1 MTNYVLRICEAVQEA
16 GGRALLVGGS
26 VRDLLLGIESKDVD
40 LEVYYL
46 EPTRLREVLQSIA
59 RVNTVG
65 EQFAVYKL
73 AFYEPRGGAGT
84 AEQRIEIDVSIPR
97 RESKSGRGHRGFVI
111 TGDPFMSFEE
121 AARRRDFTINA
132 ILQDPLTGE
141 TIDPFSGV
149 ADLQNEILRA
159 VAADTFIEDSLRVLR
174 AMQMAARFSMQIA
187 PETIELCRTI
197 DLSDLP
203 HERIWGE
210 FEKLLLR
217 VERPSIGLNA
227 ALNLGILEKL
237 LPDLQALAVEPQQF
251 AEIGSRLDAAI
262 TLASDLS
269 KAKRLTLMLAAL
281 CQDLPGE
288 EAVTRVLDALGVFT
302 IEGYNVREQV
312 LALVQQHARPQQ
324 FFANR
329 EQTSDGDFRRLAR
342 LTDMNLLYRLAKADA
357 LSEPLAVAG
366 GSPSH
371 EAAEWFIARTRALDV
386 EQGAPAPLLLGRHLL
401 DLGLKPG
408 PQMGEI
414 LRRVYELQL
423 DGKVTT
429 LEEAIAAALEK

>member
-1 MTNYVLRICEAVQEA
+1 M
-16 GGRALLVGGS
+16 
-26 VRDLLLGIESKDVD
+26 RDLLLGIESKDVD

-73 AFYEPRGGAGT
+73 AFYESRAGAQTG
-84 AEQRIEIDVSIPR
+84 EQRIEIDVSIPR

-141 TIDPFSGV
+141 IIDPFSGV
-149 ADLQNEILRA
+149 ADLQNKILRA
-159 VAADTFIEDSLRVLR
+159 VAADTFVEDSLRVLR

-187 PETIELCRTI
+187 PDTIELCRTI

-217 VERPSIGLNA
+217 AEHPSIGQNA
-227 ALNLGILEKL
+227 ALNLSILEKL
-237 LPDLQALAVEPQQF
+237 LPDIQALAAEPEQF
-251 AEIGSRLDAAI
+251 AEIGSRLDAAV
-262 TLASDLS
+262 TLAGDLS

-288 EAVTRVLDALGVFT
+288 EAVTRVLDTFGIFT

-312 LALVQQHARPQQ
+312 LALAHQHARPQQ

-342 LTDMNLLYRLAKADA
+342 LVDMNLLYRLAKADA
-357 LSEPLAVAG
+357 LSVPPAVTG
-366 GSPSH
+366 GLPST
-371 EAAEWFIARTRALDV
+371 EAAEWFIARARALDV
-386 EQGAPAPLLLGRHLL
+386 EKGAPAPLLLGRHLL
-401 DLGLKPG
+401 DLGIKPG
-408 PQMGEI
+408 REMGET

-429 LEEAIAAALEK
+429 LEEAIVAAIEQ